1 MNPSSLPRSLSCK
14 SFNPENPDSD
24 KLAHCTPLECRVWD
38 ISPGYRHNAPLE
50 RKTIPIVGARFPR
63 PMGWG
68 TQPLRIHSPIF
79 PFSSLRLC
87 AIALNFPAVLRV
99 LRSIRRIRDSD
110 KLAHCTP
117 LECRVWDISPGY
129 RHNAPLE
136 RKTIPIVGAGFPRPM
151 GWGPN
156 PYGFTLP
163 FSRFL
168 LCVFAPLR

>member
-110 KLAHCTP
+110 KWHIAL
-117 LECRVWDISPGY
+117 RWS
-129 RHNAPLE
+129 
-136 RKTIPIVGAGFPRPM
+136 AGFGTYRPAIDI
-151 GWGPN
+151 
-156 PYGFTLP
+156 TLRWSEKQ
-163 FSRFL
+163 SRS
-168 LCVFAPLR
+168 